1 MLLFVCAAAS
11 TNASPQKSKVRKAP
25 APRAAA
31 KGQQIEKL
39 ARALKEKNHA
49 PVYTQ
54 LSAIAL
60 RKSSGVLGM
69 RAALALG
76 FDDYSNAKYPAALK
90 WLTEAQ
96 GDPLLRDYSLY
107 WTAETNLALNHNA
120 EALAEL
126 QQLRTDFPDSVI
138 TEQALESIGTA
149 AIALNQPAAALAA
162 LDSYPLTGDQPA
174 LLLLRGEAREQ
185 SGQPVQAAADYQSIY
200 LRFPLSDQA
209 HDAEEKLN
217 FLRGT
222 LGSQIS
228 PLSLDQQLAHAAAIF
243 AAKKWDD
250 ASNEYSQLLPQLTGA
265 DRERASLRILECGL
279 AQGAGPEEISALTIS
294 DPDVDAERS
303 YTLANW
309 YRVQS
314 QEPQMAAA
322 VEATV
327 TRNPTSHWAE
337 AALFLA
343 GNYYWVQL
351 DRDRAVTYY
360 QRLAD
365 QFPSSSYADAAQ
377 WRVAWTAVLKRE
389 PQAADLLTQHVR
401 RFPGSPF
408 TPDALY
414 WLGRLAEEAANLP
427 DARAYY
433 DELAERFPNGYF
445 TKAGAQ
451 RSHALGTGPAA
462 TLDILASIPAM
473 PPMQPIGDEIPQAA
487 AGRQARADA
496 LRMIAFDASAELE
509 LHAGYAE
516 TGEPRLLLA
525 AAQAAVNAG
534 HCGAAIVMIRQI
546 VPQIESRTLADV
558 PREVWLAAY
567 PLPFAASIRRWSAHA
582 HIDPMLA
589 AGLIRQESA
598 FEPDAHSPADAL
610 GLMQLL
616 PKTARLLARQQRI
629 RYSRARLFDPDYNIR
644 LGTAYVANL
653 IKQFGSVESVL
664 AAYNAGEDRVTQW
677 TAGQTYREPAEFVDS
692 IPFTETRD
700 YVQIVTR
707 NAEIYRQLYGAAHES
722 RKTPARRH

>member
-1 MLLFVCAAAS
+1 M
-11 TNASPQKSKVRKAP
+11 RKAP
-25 APRAAA
+25 SPRPAA
-31 KGQQIEKL
+31 KEQQIEKL
-39 ARALKEKNHA
+39 ARALKDKNHA
-49 PVYTQ
+49 SAYAQ
-54 LSAIAL
+54 LSTMAL

-90 WLTEAQ
+90 WLTKAQ

-107 WTAETNLALNHNA
+107 WTAETNIALNHNA
-120 EALAEL
+120 DALAEL
-126 QQLRTDFPDSVI
+126 QQLRGDFPDSVM
-138 TEQALESIGTA
+138 TEQALESIGTT

-185 SGQPVQAAADYQSIY
+185 SGQQVQAASDYQAIY
-200 LRFPLSDQA
+200 LRFPLSDEA

-250 ASNEYSQLLPQLTGA
+250 ARNEYSQLLPLVSGVES
-265 DRERASLRILECGL
+265 ERASLRILECEL
-279 AQGAGPEEISALTIS
+279 ASGTGPEEISALAIT

-309 YRVQS
+309 YRVQL

-327 TRNPTSHWAE
+327 ARNPTSHWAE
-337 AALFLA
+337 SALFLA

-360 QRLAD
+360 QRLAE
-365 QFPSSSYADAAQ
+365 QFPSSSYAGAAQ
-377 WRVAWTAVLKRE
+377 WRVAWTAVLKRA
-389 PQAADLLTQHVR
+389 PQAADLLTQHLR

-414 WLGRLAEEAANLP
+414 WLGRLAEEAGNLP
-427 DARAYY
+427 EARAYY
-433 DELAERFPNGYF
+433 AKLAQRFPNSYF
-445 TKAGAQ
+445 TIASVARMRAIGA
-451 RSHALGTGPAA
+451 GPAA
-462 TLDILASIPAM
+462 SLDILATIPAM
-473 PPMQPIGDEIPQAA
+473 PPMQSLGGEVPQAA

-509 LHAGYAE
+509 LRAGYAA
-516 TGEPRLLLA
+516 TGESRLLLE

-534 HCGAAIVMIRQI
+534 HCGAAIVMVRQI
-546 VPQIESRTLADV
+546 VPQIESRPLADV

-598 FEPDAHSPADAL
+598 FEPAAHSPADAL

-616 PKTARLLARQQRI
+616 PKTARRMARGEKI
-629 RYSRARLFDPDYNIR
+629 RYSHARLFDPDYNIR
-644 LGTAYVANL
+644 LGTVYVSGL
-653 IKQFGSVESVL
+653 LKQFGSVESAL

-692 IPFTETRD
+692 IPFTETRE
-700 YVQIVTR
+700 YVEIVTR